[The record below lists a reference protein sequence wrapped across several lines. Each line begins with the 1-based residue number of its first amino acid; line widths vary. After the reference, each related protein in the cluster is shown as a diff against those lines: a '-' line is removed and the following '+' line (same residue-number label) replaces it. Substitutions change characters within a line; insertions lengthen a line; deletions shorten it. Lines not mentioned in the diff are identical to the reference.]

1 MPVPL
6 GCLAVGLSGVYG
18 TNYATVTQRTGQDK
32 KTVYELTLTFL
43 FVVLLWLSPIYHHRH
58 HRLFRRSSHILK
70 TSHNAAES

>member
-43 FVVLLWLSPIYHHRH
+43 FVVLLWLSPIYHHR
-58 HRLFRRSSHILK
+58 LFRRSSHILK